1 MKHVFSSKWLFAAM
15 LLFIGTQPASA
26 QTLKEFFN
34 SSEVPLTYLGVD
46 FTQAKVFNDIAA
58 NAMDIRDRQFAAIN
72 QVIIN
77 EPKKYDFQKAFSKST
92 VTNDISFVNAKNAK
106 IDAEKI
112 IEANSADEMRFKKAT
127 IESIVKGYNFK
138 GKKGIGLMF
147 IMESMNK
154 ASAQGAMYV
163 TLIDLASGK
172 VLLTE
177 RMTAKAAGFG
187 FRNYWAKT
195 IAEVL
200 KDIQKSEYKEWKA
213 NAG

>member
-1 MKHVFSSKWLFAAM
+1 MKQVLSLKWLLAIVF
-15 LLFIGTQPASA
+15 LLAGTQPLSA
-26 QTLKEFFN
+26 QTLKDFFN

-46 FTQAKVFNDIAA
+46 FTRAKVFNDIAA

-72 QVIIN
+72 QVIVN
-77 EPKKYDFQKAFSKST
+77 EPKKYDFQKALSKSN

-112 IEANSADEMRFKKAT
+112 IESNSADEVRFTKAT
-127 IESIVKGYNFK
+127 IESIVKGYKFA

-154 ASAQGAMYV
+154 ASAQASMYV
-163 TLIDLASGK
+163 TFIDIASGK

-177 RMTAKAAGFG
+177 RMTAKAVGFG

-195 IAEVL
+195 VYEVL
-200 KDIQKSEYKEWKA
+200 DDIKKSKYKEWKA

>member
-1 MKHVFSSKWLFAAM
+1 MKQVLSLKWLLAIVF
-15 LLFIGTQPASA
+15 LLAGTQPLSA
-26 QTLKEFFN
+26 QTLKDFFN

-46 FTQAKVFNDIAA
+46 FTRAKVFNDIAA

-72 QVIIN
+72 QVIVN
-77 EPKKYDFQKAFSKST
+77 EPKKYDFQKALSKSN

-112 IEANSADEMRFKKAT
+112 IESNSADEVRFTKAT
-127 IESIVKGYNFK
+127 IESIVKGYKFA

-154 ASAQGAMYV
+154 ASAQASMYV
-163 TLIDLASGK
+163 TFIDLASGK

-177 RMTAKAAGFG
+177 RMIAKAAGFG

-195 IAEVL
+195 VYEVL
-200 KDIQKSEYKEWKA
+200 DDIKKSKYKEWKA

>member
-200 KDIQKSEYKEWKA
+200 KDIQKSKYKEWKA

>member
-1 MKHVFSSKWLFAAM
+1 MKQVLSLKWLLAIVF
-15 LLFIGTQPASA
+15 LLAGTQPLSA
-26 QTLKEFFN
+26 QTLKDFFN

-72 QVIIN
+72 QVIVN
-77 EPKKYDFQKAFSKST
+77 EPKKYDFQKALSKSN

-112 IEANSADEMRFKKAT
+112 IESNSADEVRFTKAT
-127 IESIVKGYNFK
+127 IESIVKGYKFA

-154 ASAQGAMYV
+154 ASAQASMYV
-163 TLIDLASGK
+163 TFIDIASGK

-195 IAEVL
+195 VYEVL
-200 KDIQKSEYKEWKA
+200 DDIKKSKYKEWKA

>member
-1 MKHVFSSKWLFAAM
+1 MKQVLSLKWLLAIVF
-15 LLFIGTQPASA
+15 LLAGTQPLSA

-46 FTQAKVFNDIAA
+46 FTRAKVFNDIAA

-72 QVIIN
+72 QVIVN
-77 EPKKYDFQKAFSKST
+77 EPKKYDFQKALSKSN

-112 IEANSADEMRFKKAT
+112 IESNSADEVRFTKAT
-127 IESIVKGYNFK
+127 IESIVKGYKFA

-154 ASAQGAMYV
+154 ASAQASMYV
-163 TLIDLASGK
+163 TFIDIASGK

-195 IAEVL
+195 VYEVL
-200 KDIQKSEYKEWKA
+200 DDIKKSKYKEWKA

>member
-1 MKHVFSSKWLFAAM
+1 MKRILKSPLL
-15 LLFIGTQPASA
+15 LLFIVLVAGIQQVSA
-26 QTLKEFFN
+26 QSLKEFFN

-46 FTQAKVFNDIAA
+46 FTKAKILNEVATNNI
-58 NAMDIRDRQFAAIN
+58 DIRDRQLPAIN

-77 EPKKYDFQKAFSKST
+77 EPKKYDFQKAFSKTT
-92 VTNDISFVNAKNAK
+92 VNNDIALVNAKNAK
-106 IDAEKI
+106 IDAEKMV
-112 IEANSADEMRFKKAT
+112 EASSDAVHLKKTDIDA
-127 IESIVKGYNFK
+127 IVKGYDFG

-154 ASAQGAMYV
+154 ASAEASMYV
-163 TLIDLASGK
+163 TLIDLSSRK

-195 IAEVL
+195 IYEVL
-200 KDIQKSEYKEWKA
+200 DDIKKSKYKEWKA
-213 NAG
+213 TN

>member
-1 MKHVFSSKWLFAAM
+1 MKQLLSFKWLFAIIFLIAGAQA
-15 LLFIGTQPASA
+15 LSA

-46 FTQAKVFNDIAA
+46 FTRAKVFNDIAA

-72 QVIIN
+72 QVIVN
-77 EPKKYDFQKAFSKST
+77 EPKKYDFQKALSKSS

-112 IEANSADEMRFKKAT
+112 IEANSADEVRFTKAT
-127 IESIVKGYNFK
+127 IESVVKGYKFT

-147 IMESMNK
+147 IMERMNK
-154 ASAQGAMYV
+154 ASAQASMYV
-163 TLIDLASGK
+163 TFIDLASGK

-195 IAEVL
+195 VYEVL
-200 KDIQKSEYKEWKA
+200 DDIKKSKYKEWKA
-213 NAG
+213 SAG

>member
-1 MKHVFSSKWLFAAM
+1 MKQVLSLKWLLAIVF
-15 LLFIGTQPASA
+15 LLAGTQPLSA
-26 QTLKEFFN
+26 QTLKDFFN

-46 FTQAKVFNDIAA
+46 FTRAKVFNDIAA

-72 QVIIN
+72 QVIVN
-77 EPKKYDFQKAFSKST
+77 EPKKYDFQKALSKSN

-112 IEANSADEMRFKKAT
+112 IESNSADEVRFTKAT
-127 IESIVKGYNFK
+127 IESIVKGYKFA

-154 ASAQGAMYV
+154 ASAQASMYV
-163 TLIDLASGK
+163 TFIDLASGK

-195 IAEVL
+195 VYEVL
-200 KDIQKSEYKEWKA
+200 DDIKKSKYKEWKA

>member
-1 MKHVFSSKWLFAAM
+1 MKQVLSFKWLFAIVF
-15 LLFIGTQPASA
+15 LLAGTQPLSA

-72 QVIIN
+72 QVIVN
-77 EPKKYDFQKAFSKST
+77 EPKKYDFQKALSKSN

-112 IEANSADEMRFKKAT
+112 IESSSADEVRFTKAT
-127 IESIVKGYNFK
+127 IESIVKGYKFA

-154 ASAQGAMYV
+154 ASAQASMYV
-163 TLIDLASGK
+163 TFIDLASGK

-195 IAEVL
+195 VYEVL
-200 KDIQKSEYKEWKA
+200 DDIKKSKYKEWKA

>member
-1 MKHVFSSKWLFAAM
+1 MKQVLSLKWLLAIVF
-15 LLFIGTQPASA
+15 LLAGTQPLSA
-26 QTLKEFFN
+26 QTLKDFFN

-46 FTQAKVFNDIAA
+46 FTRAKVFNDIAA

-72 QVIIN
+72 QVIVN
-77 EPKKYDFQKAFSKST
+77 EPKKYDFQKALSKSN

-112 IEANSADEMRFKKAT
+112 IESNSADEVRFTKAA
-127 IESIVKGYNFK
+127 IESLVKGYKFA

-147 IMESMNK
+147 IMENMNK
-154 ASAQGAMYV
+154 ASAQASMYV
-163 TLIDLASGK
+163 TFIDLASGK

-195 IAEVL
+195 VYEVL
-200 KDIQKSEYKEWKA
+200 NDIKKSKYKEWKA

>member
-1 MKHVFSSKWLFAAM
+1 MKQVLSLKWLLAIVF
-15 LLFIGTQPASA
+15 LLAGTQPLSA
-26 QTLKEFFN
+26 QTLKDFFN

-72 QVIIN
+72 QVIVN
-77 EPKKYDFQKAFSKST
+77 EPKKYDFQKALSKSS

-112 IEANSADEMRFKKAT
+112 IESNSADEVRFTKAT
-127 IESIVKGYNFK
+127 IESVVKGYKFT

-154 ASAQGAMYV
+154 ASAQASMYV
-163 TLIDLASGK
+163 TFIDLASGK

-195 IAEVL
+195 VYEVL
-200 KDIQKSEYKEWKA
+200 DDIKKSKYKEWKA
-213 NAG
+213 SAG

>member
-1 MKHVFSSKWLFAAM
+1 MKQLPAFKWLFAAVF
-15 LLFIGTQPASA
+15 LLTGAQPLSA

-46 FTQAKVFNDIAA
+46 FTHAKVLNDIAA

-72 QVIIN
+72 QVIVN
-77 EPKKYDFQKAFSKST
+77 EPKKYDFQKALST
-92 VTNDISFVNAKNAK
+92 SNVTNDISFVNAKNAK

-112 IEANSADEMRFKKAT
+112 IESGSADEVRFTKAT
-127 IESIVKGYNFK
+127 IESIVKGYKFT

-154 ASAQGAMYV
+154 ASAQASMYV
-163 TLIDLASGK
+163 TFIDLSSGK

-195 IAEVL
+195 VYEVL
-200 KDIQKSEYKEWKA
+200 NDIRKSKYKEWKA
-213 NAG
+213 SAG

>member
-1 MKHVFSSKWLFAAM
+1 MKQVLSFKWLFAIVF
-15 LLFIGTQPASA
+15 LLAGTQPLSA
-26 QTLKEFFN
+26 QTLKDFFN

-72 QVIIN
+72 QVIVN
-77 EPKKYDFQKAFSKST
+77 EPKKYDFQKALSKSN

-112 IEANSADEMRFKKAT
+112 IESSSADEVRFTKAT
-127 IESIVKGYNFK
+127 IESIVKGYKFA

-154 ASAQGAMYV
+154 ASAQASMYV
-163 TLIDLASGK
+163 TFIDLASGK

-195 IAEVL
+195 VYEVL
-200 KDIQKSEYKEWKA
+200 DDIKKSKYKEWKA

>member
-1 MKHVFSSKWLFAAM
+1 MKRTIKPLFMVLAIALFAG
-15 LLFIGTQPASA
+15 IQQISA
-26 QTLKEFFN
+26 QSLKEFFN

-46 FTQAKVFNDIAA
+46 FTHAKILNEIAA
-58 NAMDIRDRQFAAIN
+58 NNMDIRDRQFPAIN
-72 QVIIN
+72 QVIVN
-77 EPKKYDFQKAFSKST
+77 EPKKYDFQKVFSKST
-92 VTNDISFVNAKNAK
+92 VTNDISQVNAKNAK

-112 IEANSADEMRFKKAT
+112 IESSPDALHLKKT
-127 IESIVKGYNFK
+127 DIDGIIKGYDFG

-154 ASAQGAMYV
+154 ASAEAAMYV
-163 TLIDLASGK
+163 TLIDLSGRK

-195 IAEVL
+195 VYEVL
-200 KDIQKSEYKEWKA
+200 NEIKKSKYKEWQAA
-213 NAG
+213 N